1 MPSNNHKA
9 IANQILT
16 DLSRVNPY
24 TKRDD
29 QQAYMYAV
37 GFMAGYLASL
47 SEEDPWV
54 YKRFRQHIES
64 QRLPKFRH
72 R

>member
-1 MPSNNHKA
+1 MPTNHHKA
-9 IANQILT
+9 LANQILT

-54 YKRFRQHIES
+54 YKRFKRHIEQQ
-64 QRLPKFRH
+64 QRLNQRLK
-72 R
+72 